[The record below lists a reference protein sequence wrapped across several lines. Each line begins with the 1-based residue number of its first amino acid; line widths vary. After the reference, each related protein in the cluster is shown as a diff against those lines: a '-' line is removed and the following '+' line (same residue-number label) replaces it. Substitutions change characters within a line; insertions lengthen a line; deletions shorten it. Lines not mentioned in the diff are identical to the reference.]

1 MRAVVRE
8 HRARRGPQSIPEQAM
23 RGTAAEV
30 LTPTGAIVPATAS
43 VDDAE
48 RRLVTLGVSQLY
60 VLGPDGQ
67 LAGVLPDYDVLK
79 HRIVRDGRTPCVADV
94 MSRID
99 ISASCATPLRE
110 LALHMRQ
117 SSRARIP
124 VVANGRLIGEVTRT
138 NVLLRLRHSDPVDVE
153 ATPEPVETRPVPP
166 AGPKFLRSGS
176 SPAPSGDASML
187 AGIAITR

>member
-1 MRAVVRE
+1 
-8 HRARRGPQSIPEQAM
+8 M

-48 RRLVTLGVSQLY
+48 RRLLTLGASELY
-60 VLGPDGQ
+60 VLGSDGQ
-67 LAGVLPDYDVLK
+67 LAGVLPDYDLLK
-79 HRIVRDGRTPCVADV
+79 RRLTGDSRPLSVAEM

-99 ISASCATPLRE
+99 IRASCATPLSE

-117 SSRARIP
+117 SCRARIP

-138 NVLLRLRHSDPVDVE
+138 SILRKLRTPDTVDAAV
-153 ATPEPVETRPVPP
+153 APEPAEGTETRPVPP
-166 AGPKFLRSGS
+166 AGPKFLRTGS
-176 SPAPSGDASML
+176 TAAQSGDASMI